1 MTFKSAMSA
10 IGNGALNVATVI
22 HNSPIDTRIAEI
34 DEEIVRLQQERATLA
49 EKRIND

>member
-10 IGNGALNVATVI
+10 IGNGALIAATVI
-22 HNSPIDTRIAEI
+22 HNSPIDTRITEI
-34 DEEIVRLQQERATLA
+34 DEEIERLQQERAQLV